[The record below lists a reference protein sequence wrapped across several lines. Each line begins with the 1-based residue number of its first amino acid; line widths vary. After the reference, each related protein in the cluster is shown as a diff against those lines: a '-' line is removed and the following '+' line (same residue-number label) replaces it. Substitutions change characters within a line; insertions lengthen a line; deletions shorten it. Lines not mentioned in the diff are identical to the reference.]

1 MEPLSLN
8 GRRPLRLLAVA
19 ALAAAALPIAGCGS
33 SSDNSSASS
42 DDGGAASTQASTA
55 GASTTA
61 SSSGGGD
68 KGKLL
73 WVQPLRNNPVHR
85 IMQGGFLSEC
95 RRLGYDCEI
104 VGSETLDMPST
115 APLADAALAKG
126 GVKAMGVYAFD
137 PSTYPFIA
145 RWGKD
150 YPIVS
155 WHIPVREG
163 EAPGLTATTG
173 TVPTDYAV
181 NVARAIGREIGCR
194 GTVAVTEGSFNTI
207 ENLVARTFT
216 DTMADTCPDVKVLAP
231 QEEGFDVPAAKAK
244 AVSILQANPD
254 VNAAFSTTGGGPVT
268 WAGAADQ
275 TGKRLT
281 IVGMDY
287 VRQNLDL
294 VRDGKVFAV
303 VGQPLFQEG
312 AKTADL
318 LAQLAQGQRVPYDNP
333 LPAEIITRDLVP
345 KYESLLDQAD
355 QATKGL

>member
-1 MEPLSLN
+1 MDTFTPG
-8 GRRPLRLLAVA
+8 GRRPLRLLALLA
-19 ALAAAALPIAGCGS
+19 LALAAITFAACGS
-33 SSDNSSASS
+33 SSD
-42 DDGGAASTQASTA
+42 DDNGGDSTQAAATGGSETT
-55 GASTTA
+55 GGGDEAS
-61 SSSGGGD
+61 GD

-73 WVQPLRNNPVHR
+73 WVQPMRNHPVHR

-95 RRLGYDCEI
+95 RKLGYECEI
-104 VGSETLDMPST
+104 VGSEQLDMPST
-115 APLADAALAKG
+115 APLADAVLAKG
-126 GVKAMGVYAFD
+126 GIKAIGVYAYD

-163 EAPGLTATTG
+163 EAPGLKAVTG

-181 NVARAIGREIGCR
+181 ESARAIGREIGCK
-194 GTVAVTEGSFNTI
+194 GTVAVTEGSFNTV
-207 ENLVARTFT
+207 ENLVARVFT
-216 DTMADTCPDVKVLAP
+216 ETMADECPDVKVLKP

-254 VNAAFSTTGGGPVT
+254 TNAAFSTTGGGPVT

-275 TGKRLT
+275 AGKRLT
-281 IVGMDY
+281 IIGMDY

-294 VRDGKVFAV
+294 VKAGRVFAV
-303 VGQPLFQEG
+303 VGQPLFEEG

-318 LAQLAQGQRVPYDNP
+318 LDQLVAGEAVSYDNP
-333 LPAEIITRDLVP
+333 LPATIITRDQVARF
-345 KYESLLDQAD
+345 EAMLDEAD
-355 QATKGL
+355 EATKGL

>member
-1 MEPLSLN
+1 MDTFTPG
-8 GRRPLRLLAVA
+8 GRRPLRLLALLA
-19 ALAAAALPIAGCGS
+19 LALAAITFAACGS
-33 SSDNSSASS
+33 SSD
-42 DDGGAASTQASTA
+42 DDNGGDSTQAAATGGSE
-55 GASTTA
+55 TT
-61 SSSGGGD
+61 GGGDEAAGD

-73 WVQPLRNNPVHR
+73 WVQPMRNHPVHR

-95 RRLGYDCEI
+95 RKLGYECEI
-104 VGSETLDMPST
+104 VGSEQLDMPST
-115 APLADAALAKG
+115 APLADAVLAKG
-126 GVKAMGVYAFD
+126 GIKAIGVYAYD

-163 EAPGLTATTG
+163 EAPGLKAVTG

-181 NVARAIGREIGCR
+181 ESARAIGREIGCK
-194 GTVAVTEGSFNTI
+194 GTVAVTEGSFNTV
-207 ENLVARTFT
+207 ENLVARVFT
-216 DTMADTCPDVKVLAP
+216 ETMADECPDVKVLKP

-254 VNAAFSTTGGGPVT
+254 TNAAFSTTGGGPVT

-275 TGKRLT
+275 AGKRLT
-281 IVGMDY
+281 IIGMDY

-294 VRDGKVFAV
+294 VKAGRVFAV
-303 VGQPLFQEG
+303 VGQPLFEEG

-318 LAQLAQGQRVPYDNP
+318 LDQLVAGEAVSYDNP
-333 LPAEIITRDLVP
+333 LPATIITRDQVARF
-345 KYESLLDQAD
+345 EAMLDEAD
-355 QATKGL
+355 EATKGL